1 LSKRTRK
8 RLLLVQRE
16 SSPSPIIK
24 NQENLAYELF
34 EHFVY
39 TGVHPIEA

>member
-16 SSPSPIIK
+16 SSPSPIK